1 MARAL
6 IYAGRPKEAVDF
18 IKKGMRLDPHS
29 PGSYLAWLG
38 VAHFAME
45 QLEEAVSL
53 SERAL
58 RHRPED
64 YHVLTL
70 LAAAYAH
77 LGRDQEARTAINSL
91 LRPLPW
97 LGGGPFFR
105 YWMRRF
111 PFKDL
116 EVSDRL
122 AEGLVKAGLASSPGY
137 HRLSEKDKLTEEEI
151 RALVSKSQYTKERF
165 WIEGGLLCD
174 RMRSVHGKYCA
185 TVFRNPEVKNDYILV
200 SDFGIYHW
208 SPGVEVD

>member
-97 LGGGPFFR
+97 LGGARFSVIGCVDSPSR
-105 YWMRRF
+105 IWRF
-111 PFKDL
+111 PTVWLKALSRQDL
-116 EVSDRL
+116 HRP
-122 AEGLVKAGLASSPGY
+122 PGITGY
-137 HRLSEKDKLTEEEI
+137 RRKTS
-151 RALVSKSQYTKERF
+151 
-165 WIEGGLLCD
+165 
-174 RMRSVHGKYCA
+174 
-185 TVFRNPEVKNDYILV
+185 
-200 SDFGIYHW
+200 
-208 SPGVEVD
+208 